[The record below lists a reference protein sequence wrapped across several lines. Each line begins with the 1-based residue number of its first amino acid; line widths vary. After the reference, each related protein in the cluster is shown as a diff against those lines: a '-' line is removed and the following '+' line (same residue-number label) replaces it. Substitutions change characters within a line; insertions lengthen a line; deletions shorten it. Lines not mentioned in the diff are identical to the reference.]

1 MKRTGSIGSRVPPA
15 ETRTRRPSQGPLGPG
30 AAASIASSSRRG
42 SGRRPT
48 PCSPRE
54 ASAPSSGSITV
65 TPRSRSAAML
75 AWVAA
80 SRYMRSFIAGAT
92 SRGAAQARKEVVT
105 IESAIPAASLA
116 MVLAEAGATR

>member
-15 ETRTRRPSQGPLGPG
+15 EIRTRSPSQGPLGLG
-30 AAASIASSSRRG
+30 KTVSIASRRVRG
-42 SGRRPT
+42 SGSLPT

-54 ASAPSSGSITV
+54 ARSPSSGSITAI
-65 TPRSRSAAML
+65 PRWRSVARF

-80 SRYMRSFIAGAT
+80 SRYIRSFIAGAT
-92 SRGAAQARKEVVT
+92 SLGAAEARNDVVS